1 MTVRMRAALL
11 AAAAALSLAFLGG
24 CGGSDAQFAYEMT
37 AVAPGSLQVSQ
48 IAQSLMKSADNV
60 RFIELEA
67 DSISSYYSYDAET
80 VEEAAVYISAD
91 SSLADEIAVFKIA
104 PGGVDAQ
111 VIAAVNSRIQ
121 SKERSF
127 RNISPTE
134 YDKLSNA
141 VSVNISGY
149 VMLAVTAHPDTVQ
162 SVIKELFYTPNSTMV
177 TVYEEKA

>member
-104 PGGVDAQ
+104 PGGDDAQ

-177 TVYEEKA
+177 PVYEVKA